1 MLACANHGLVLVQ
14 RFQMGRCENQG
25 GQIWRLYLGVTGWS
39 WWGNVTE
46 KWAKKINRNSS
57 GKTYQ
62 NYLHYKRIC
71 LEAGRGSEG
80 TCICRLS
87 PRVPQSKLVACPCLS
102 KWGTWLKNDAS
113 NNMFQAMSNEGRML
127 SPSAGLSP
135 FCSPA
140 PCLKKFSKSFIVH
153 GSLHWDAA
161 KYYYVSLH
169 TLILGLCS
177 GMTPGK
183 TQNLVFPIIP
193 MYSRGSWFW
202 TRMNYELTNSSHK
215 TWRLW
220 ELRLN
225 PNRVIW

>member
-1 MLACANHGLVLVQ
+1 
-14 RFQMGRCENQG
+14 MG
-25 GQIWRLYLGVTGWS
+25 
-39 WWGNVTE
+39 
-46 KWAKKINRNSS
+46 KKNINRNSS

-87 PRVPQSKLVACPCLS
+87 PPVPQSKLVACPCLS
-102 KWGTWLKNDAS
+102 KWGTRLKNDAS

-135 FCSPA
+135 FCWPA
-140 PCLKKFSKSFIVH
+140 PCLETFSKSFIVH

-161 KYYYVSLH
+161 KHYYVSLH

-183 TQNLVFPIIP
+183 TQNLVFSCIPVVRDSGLVWII
-193 MYSRGSWFW
+193 
-202 TRMNYELTNSSHK
+202 
-215 TWRLW
+215 
-220 ELRLN
+220 
-225 PNRVIW
+225 